1 MVENN
6 GEKGFV
12 IKDRRLFDEEGK
24 VREEEAQKKE
34 AQKKETQKEK
44 AQEKET
50 PSESQAEP
58 KAESETPE
66 VEKEEKT
73 GAGREEQY
81 QVPEMNFHNFV
92 LSLYTSVIFSL
103 GEVPDPAS
111 GKKEKDL
118 KAAKQTIDLLGM
130 IQEKTK
136 GNLDASE
143 KDLLEGVL
151 SEARMRYVKERD
163 KS

>member
-24 VREEEAQKKE
+24 MREEEAQKKE
-34 AQKKETQKEK
+34 A
-44 AQEKET
+44 
-50 PSESQAEP
+50 PPEP
-58 KAESETPE
+58 KVEQKVEGEKPK
-66 VEKEEKT
+66 VEKEEKA
-73 GAGREEQY
+73 GPGREEQY

-103 GEVPDPAS
+103 GEVPDSVS
-111 GKKEKDL
+111 GEKKKDL
-118 KAAKQTIDLLGM
+118 QAAKQTIDLLGM

-143 KDLLEGVL
+143 KELLEGVL
-151 SEARMRYVKERD
+151 SESRMRFVRERD
-163 KS
+163 KA

>member
-24 VREEEAQKKE
+24 VREEEE
-34 AQKKETQKEK
+34 EVQKKETQKKE

-58 KAESETPE
+58 KTEDETPK
-66 VEKEEKT
+66 VEKEEQAKP
-73 GAGREEQY
+73 GSGEQY
-81 QVPEMNFHNFV
+81 HVPEMNFHNFV

-103 GEVPDPAS
+103 GEVPDPVS
-111 GKKEKDL
+111 GEKKKDL
-118 KAAKQTIDLLGM
+118 QAAKQTIDLLGM
-130 IQEKTK
+130 LREKTE
-136 GNLDASE
+136 GNLDTSE
-143 KDLLEGVL
+143 KELLEGVL
-151 SEARMRYVKERD
+151 SEARMRYVKELEQA
-163 KS
+163 

>member
-12 IKDRRLFDEEGK
+12 IKDRRRFDEEGK
-24 VREEEAQKKE
+24 VREEEEAQKE
-34 AQKKETQKEK
+34 AQK
-44 AQEKET
+44 KET

-58 KAESETPE
+58 KAEGETPE
-66 VEKEEKT
+66 VEKGEKT
-73 GAGREEQY
+73 EPERGEQY
-81 QVPEMNFHNFV
+81 QIPEMNFHNFV

-103 GEVPDPAS
+103 GEIPDPVS
-111 GKKEKDL
+111 GEKKKDL
-118 KAAKQTIDLLGM
+118 QAAKQTIDLLGM
-130 IQEKTK
+130 IREKTE

-143 KDLLEGVL
+143 KELLEGVL

-163 KS
+163 QS

>member
-34 AQKKETQKEK
+34 AQKEAHKEK
-44 AQEKET
+44 K
-50 PSESQAEP
+50 PSESKPEP
-58 KAESETPE
+58 KAETESQQAR
-66 VEKEEKT
+66 KEQKAE
-73 GAGREEQY
+73 AGREKQY

-103 GEVPDPAS
+103 GEVPDPVS
-111 GKKEKDL
+111 GEKKKDL
-118 KAAKQTIDLLGM
+118 QAAKQTIDLLGM
-130 IQEKTK
+130 IQEKTR